1 VQEEI
6 TQSFEYLENE
16 DYGGS
21 QHSSSSKKAAE
32 FRRIP
37 SPEAP
42 LFPEPPRRLKQ
53 ELNAMAVGKTSFAE
67 RVRIFQSL
75 GISFYTRR
83 LYLNTVLRIRIR
95 SDLDLLVGS
104 KSGRMGP
111 DPNPR
116 LNK

>member
-1 VQEEI
+1 LVWPQEAIEEVQEEI

-21 QHSSSSKKAAE
+21 QPSSNKGSADL
-32 FRRIP
+32 RRIP

-42 LFPEPPRRLKQ
+42 PFPEAPRRPKQ

-75 GISFYTRR
+75 GRPTFMLFCGSKFCWS
-83 LYLNTVLRIRIR
+83 LIRIQ
-95 SDLDLLVGS
+95 
-104 KSGRMGP
+104 
-111 DPNPR
+111 
-116 LNK
+116 